1 MHIVANCEPAA
12 FLTINVAFYDPVLQ
26 PPPFSLWQNY
36 LLQISSDR
44 KEDTK
49 LSCNFQV
56 LKVTMQITVTLQSI
70 GKTNKFDWGIRGF
83 QVKYAPGFTPRK
95 LHDSFCSMSILST
108 LNCLFF
114 EVRWLQAA
122 ARGKKTRLMTVML
135 DTKPLIVKMYYKTSK
150 AFLFNFSIAF

>member
-1 MHIVANCEPAA
+1 MILFYSLLFRCDK
-12 FLTINVAFYDPVLQ
+12 TIFYRYRQ
-26 PPPFSLWQNY
+26 TEKKTQS
-36 LLQISSDR
+36 
-44 KEDTK
+44 

-114 EVRWLQAA
+114 EVR
-122 ARGKKTRLMTVML
+122 
-135 DTKPLIVKMYYKTSK
+135 
-150 AFLFNFSIAF
+150 